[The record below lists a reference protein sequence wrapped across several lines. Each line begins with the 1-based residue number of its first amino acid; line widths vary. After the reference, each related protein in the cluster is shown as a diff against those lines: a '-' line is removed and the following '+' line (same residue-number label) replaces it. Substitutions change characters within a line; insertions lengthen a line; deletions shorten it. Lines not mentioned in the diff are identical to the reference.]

1 MFKILDADGGGTL
14 DMDEIT
20 ALFAEAGIYATK
32 EEVADIFANA
42 MRMQNV
48 DSHVSWLLKKSS
60 KLEKP
65 SDIEKKTT

>member
-42 MRMQNV
+42 MRM
-48 DSHVSWLLKKSS
+48 
-60 KLEKP
+60 
-65 SDIEKKTT
+65 